1 MVRPNIN
8 EGAVKQQVFGAEF
21 LASMIFFISWIVVRQ
36 TQLTTGKGSLA
47 DQYMSLFRP
56 LMIAISWLSARI
68 LFIDLMGA
76 NICNPTLVFGSWI
89 FDLLV
94 YNDLTFKKI
103 RDRDPVSVY
112 TIYKLGEWVW
122 IYFFASMM
130 AAPFAGYI
138 AK

>member
-1 MVRPNIN
+1 MVKPNIN
-8 EGAVKQQVFGAEF
+8 DGTVKQQVFGAEF
-21 LASMIFFISWIVVRQ
+21 LASLIFFISWIVVRQ

-68 LFIDLMGA
+68 IFIDLMGA
-76 NICNPTLVFGSWI
+76 SICNPTLVFGSWI

-94 YNDLTFKKI
+94 YNDLTFKKYP
-103 RDRDPVSVY
+103 DRDPVSVY
-112 TIYKLGEWVW
+112 TINKMSEWIW

-130 AAPFAGYI
+130 AALFAGYI